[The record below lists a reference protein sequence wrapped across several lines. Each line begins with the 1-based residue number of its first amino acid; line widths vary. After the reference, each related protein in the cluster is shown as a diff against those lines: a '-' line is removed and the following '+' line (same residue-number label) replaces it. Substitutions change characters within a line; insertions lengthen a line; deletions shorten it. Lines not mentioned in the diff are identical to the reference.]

1 MRPFNIMRNM
11 PGSEKKAKFIEQ
23 YADFI
28 AGMGRSLNSP
38 AWWATWLASRDAFA
52 SSANFIFESIFLGMP
67 AKEFLKPDYGWRF
80 VSHVAAMA
88 KSGLKMTL
96 HLLFNTRRLK
106 KSVQQQQK
114 KWRATPIH
122 VIKTFGFEKNFEA
135 NRFSDPYFPGLAAYL
150 RTATQS
156 PVLTVCDVIGAPNT
170 ASRFAADIEGVVAL
184 QAFMRWWDVP
194 RSLLAITRGLL
205 TPLPRHLVFAGQ
217 DVTTL
222 IHRLYRFDLLSRDA
236 LYSFCVR
243 YAFQRLAQSFVVKSV
258 TMTCENHPWERMAI
272 SALRATTPSLRITSY
287 QHSVVHEGLINMYLG
302 QGEVEFAPVADRLLT
317 VGEITAQNIVKY
329 GRYGNVP
336 VRAACALR
344 FGYLHE
350 LAPRAKPAKDVLLVV
365 LSGITQGAE
374 LLDYVLA
381 QASDLAG
388 WKIVIREHPALKIA
402 DLAFRNSRDYKLESI
417 PNLELSQGHSIV
429 EDLMRSSAVLY
440 HSSTAALEALQLGIP
455 VIYYDDQRL
464 LSVDPAQDC
473 PELHWQVS
481 AKLQLRP
488 TLAAIKAASAD
499 DLARQTQ
506 KARQF
511 VARYFYKVTPESLKE
526 FTV

>member
-1 MRPFNIMRNM
+1 MRNM
-11 PGSEKKAKFIEQ
+11 PGSEKKAQFIEQ
-23 YADFI
+23 YADFVTGI
-28 AGMGRSLNSP
+28 GRTLNSP

-52 SSANFIFESIFLGMP
+52 SSANFIFESVFLGRP
-67 AKEFLKPDYGWRF
+67 ADDFLASYNGRRF
-80 VSHVAAMA
+80 VSHFSVMS
-88 KSGLKMTL
+88 KSALKMML
-96 HLLFNTRRLK
+96 QFFFDARCLR
-106 KSVQQQQK
+106 KSVRQQQK

-135 NRFSDPYFPGLAAYL
+135 HRFSDPYFPGLAAYL
-150 RTATQS
+150 RNATQS
-156 PVLTVCDVIGAPNT
+156 PVLTVCDVIGALRNT
-170 ASRFAADIEGVVAL
+170 SQFAADVEDVVVL

-194 RSLLAITRGLL
+194 RALLAIMRGLF
-205 TPLPRHLVFAGQ
+205 TPLPRHLMFAGQ

-222 IHRLYRFDLLSRDA
+222 THRLYRLDLLSRDA

-243 YAFQRLAQSFVVKSV
+243 YAFQRLAQAFVVKSV

-272 SALRATTPSLRITSY
+272 SALRATSPSVRITSY

-329 GRYGNVP
+329 GRYGNVS
-336 VRAACALR
+336 VRPACALR
-344 FGYLHE
+344 FAYLHE
-350 LAPRAKPAKDVLLVV
+350 LAPRAKPATDVLLVV
-365 LSGITQGAE
+365 LSGISQGAE
-374 LLDYVLA
+374 LLDYILA
-381 QASDLAG
+381 QISDLAG

-402 DLAFRNSRDYKLESI
+402 DLAFRNSRDYKIESI
-417 PNLELSQGHSIV
+417 ANLELSKGRSIV
-429 EDLMRSSAVLY
+429 EDLTRSSAVLY

-481 AKLQLRP
+481 AKSQLRP
-488 TLAAIKAASAD
+488 TLAAIKAASTD

-506 KARQF
+506 KTRQF